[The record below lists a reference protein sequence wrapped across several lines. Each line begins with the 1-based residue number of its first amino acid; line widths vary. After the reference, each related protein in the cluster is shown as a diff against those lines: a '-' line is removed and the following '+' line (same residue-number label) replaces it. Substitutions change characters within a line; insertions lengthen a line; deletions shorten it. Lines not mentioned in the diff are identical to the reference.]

1 MSYLVSLDKFYG
13 PLDLLLYLLERAEI
27 DIYDIP
33 IARITD
39 QYMAYI
45 EATGYVDLDNI
56 GDFLSMASYLLKLK
70 SKMLLP
76 VYLDQEEMDGTVDP
90 REELVSRILAY
101 KYFKQAGECLG
112 ERYSDDSKRLF
123 FRYGQIEPLEAGM
136 STSVRALLR
145 AWDVLMS
152 KGQEEM
158 EYDLPQGLVV
168 AEKMEQILT
177 ILGTHGQPVKFRDIF
192 TPTIQRR
199 EALVY
204 FLALLEL
211 IRAQRIEA
219 FQQDQ
224 FGDITLT
231 MRMAVDK
238 C

>member
-1 MSYLVSLDKFYG
+1 MSYLVNLDKFYG
-13 PLDLLLYLLERAEI
+13 PLDLLLYLLEREEI

-33 IARITD
+33 IAKITE

-45 EATGYVDLDNI
+45 DTTGYIDLDNI

-70 SKMLLP
+70 SKLLLP
-76 VYLDQEEMDGTVDP
+76 IYLDEEEMDDTMDP
-90 REELVSRILAY
+90 RQELVNRILAY
-101 KYFKQAGECLG
+101 KQFKQAGESLG
-112 ERYSDDSKRLF
+112 ERYNDDSKRLF
-123 FRYGQIEPLEAGM
+123 FRYGQIEPSEAGM
-136 STSVRALLR
+136 NTPVRALLR
-145 AWDVLMS
+145 AWDTLMS
-152 KGQEEM
+152 RSQEEL

-177 ILGTHGQPVKFRDIF
+177 ILAAHEQPVKFLDIF
-192 TPTIQRR
+192 TPIMRRR

-211 IRAQRIEA
+211 IRAQRVEA

-224 FGDITLT
+224 FGEITLT